1 MKVEVTDAAVA
12 YLLERDHALIRIGAR
27 DTFECSTMV
36 EYFVQEGEQLDGD
49 ESVTVGEL
57 TVFYDK
63 KAVEEIGEQVK
74 LDYVESQGL
83 KILAPQGTLAYA
95 QKVRPK
101 SWDPHHLTK

>member
-1 MKVEVTDAAVA
+1 MKIEVTEAASK
-12 YLLERDHALIRIGAR
+12 YLLERNYALVRVGAR

-36 EYFVQEGEQLDGD
+36 EYFVQEGEELEGD
-49 ESVTVGEL
+49 KSVNVGEL
-57 TVFYDK
+57 TVIYDN
-63 KAVEEIGEQVK
+63 KAVEEIGDRVK
-74 LDYVESQGL
+74 LDFVDSQGL